1 MLVLLYL
8 QALQEA
14 ISNLK
19 SAITFLIILFIISCE
34 DIGKG
39 YQWNKASAGFSRHF
53 GTVGYDYGWS
63 AAYSIIDDGIII
75 VGQKAPQ
82 IGGKSDLWAIKTNS
96 RGIME
101 WEKSFGGDNNDVGYD
116 VISTTDGGFL
126 FVGHSWSFGN
136 EQQVYVIKTDFSGNT
151 EWEKTYGGSMWD
163 VGNSVI
169 ELENG
174 GFLIV
179 GYSNSP
185 SISSGNTDFFIIK
198 IDINGE
204 LIWEKAFGNTAFP
217 NHEWAYDVVQL
228 SDGGFIISGAR
239 DRYDQGGLNGLVIR
253 INEEGELIWEKEFLE
268 EEGNSEIIYSIS
280 NSINGAYFLCASVN
294 SITAP
299 LVYQP
304 KIIKIDEAGNIDW
317 ERTFISNSRDY
328 HQFRGISTSSGDVV
342 IVGSS
347 SNQSSVRQKE
357 DAFMTKI
364 DSKGN
369 IIWSSPYGSADE
381 DDWGWAVFETA
392 KSNLIFVGS
401 TKSFGSSLFDIYLVS
416 TNSDG
421 ISK

>member
-116 VISTTDGGFL
+116 VISTTDCGFL

-179 GYSNSP
+179 GYIYSP

-198 IDINGE
+198 ID
-204 LIWEKAFGNTAFP
+204 K
-217 NHEWAYDVVQL
+217 
-228 SDGGFIISGAR
+228 
-239 DRYDQGGLNGLVIR
+239 
-253 INEEGELIWEKEFLE
+253 
-268 EEGNSEIIYSIS
+268 
-280 NSINGAYFLCASVN
+280 
-294 SITAP
+294 
-299 LVYQP
+299 
-304 KIIKIDEAGNIDW
+304 
-317 ERTFISNSRDY
+317 
-328 HQFRGISTSSGDVV
+328 
-342 IVGSS
+342 
-347 SNQSSVRQKE
+347 QK
-357 DAFMTKI
+357 
-364 DSKGN
+364 
-369 IIWSSPYGSADE
+369 
-381 DDWGWAVFETA
+381 
-392 KSNLIFVGS
+392 
-401 TKSFGSSLFDIYLVS
+401 
-416 TNSDG
+416 
-421 ISK
+421 